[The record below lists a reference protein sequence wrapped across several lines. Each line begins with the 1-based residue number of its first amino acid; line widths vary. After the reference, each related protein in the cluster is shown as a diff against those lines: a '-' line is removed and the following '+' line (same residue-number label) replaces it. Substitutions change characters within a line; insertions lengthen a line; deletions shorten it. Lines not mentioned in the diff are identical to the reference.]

1 MPTAESVSPNLPEA
15 RYAEAL
21 KIVLERASL
30 PYLQRRL
37 RCSYNEAKALLERMV
52 SEGAITQYLDRP
64 PTSRQESLA
73 ARLVEACRRDALT
86 WADRKAIGEAIEHIQ
101 AAFVVPGGVS
111 DAGFLQEN
119 DYHLLHR
126 FIETSEDDESYDI
139 GKDAI
144 RRLAE
149 LGVVQSH
156 GFGRYSV
163 TMFGYWVHE
172 RFWHQNPALP
182 LMTNADRDRAKRA
195 ALVAKG
201 GL

>member
-1 MPTAESVSPNLPEA
+1 MLNRALPTPAHPEVQKPIQRFEVVDCIDSKHVPAVIPNPSGPWV
-15 RYAEAL
+15 RYDDHAAQVAAL
-21 KIVLERASL
+21 ATN
-30 PYLQRRL
+30 P
-37 RCSYNEAKALLERMV
+37 A
-52 SEGAITQYLDRP
+52 
-64 PTSRQESLA
+64 PTETTDSLA
-73 ARLVEACRRDALT
+73 SRLIKACRGDALT
-86 WADRKAIGEAIEHIQ
+86 WKDRKAIGEAIARIE
-101 AAFVVPGGVS
+101 AGFVVLGGFS

-163 TMFGYWVHE
+163 TMFGHWVHE
-172 RFWHQNPALP
+172 RYWHQNPGLP
-182 LMTNADRDRAKRA
+182 LMTNSDRDRAKRA
-195 ALVAKG
+195 ALEAKG
-201 GL
+201 GA